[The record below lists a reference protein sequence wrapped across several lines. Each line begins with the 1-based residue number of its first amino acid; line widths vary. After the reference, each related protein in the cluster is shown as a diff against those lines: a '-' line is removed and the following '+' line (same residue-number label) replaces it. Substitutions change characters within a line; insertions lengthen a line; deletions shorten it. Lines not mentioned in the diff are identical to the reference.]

1 MPRRR
6 ISSSSEEE
14 NAGDDNMFDKLK
26 LYFDQQFQDFKDDA
40 SDRKN
45 RKKDKEFNKQS
56 CKIQYEFNDEQLRL
70 AQKALSHLKHNN
82 IKKAKSKL
90 KDIAKNIKKR
100 NKLVKI
106 ADKSPGGWST
116 VKEYETDSVAS
127 DSADEKRL
135 KRAEKRAMEKIQAES
150 KPAKRFKPSSTLSRN
165 PESSSG
171 SRHSSKYSKSRSNE
185 RCLACHKY
193 GHWRH
198 ECPERKSR
206 RDSRN

>member
-6 ISSSSEEE
+6 ILSTSEEDV
-14 NAGDDNMFDKLK
+14 GDGDTFDKLK
-26 LYFDQQFQDFKDDA
+26 EYLDQQFLDFKDDTT
-40 SDRKN
+40 DKRKD
-45 RKKDKEFNKQS
+45 KKEKEFNKQS
-56 CKIQYEFNDEQLRL
+56 CKIQYQFNDDQLRL
-70 AQKALSHLKHNN
+70 VEKALSHLKHKN

-90 KDIAKNIKKR
+90 KDLSKNLKKR

-127 DSADEKRL
+127 DTADEKRL
-135 KRAEKRAMEKIQAES
+135 KRAEKRTLERIQSEP
-150 KPAKRFKPSSTLSRN
+150 KPSKRFKQSSTLSRN

-171 SRHSSKYSKSRSNE
+171 SRYTTKYSNSRSNE
-185 RCLACHKY
+185 RCLACNRY

-206 RDSRN
+206 RNSRN

>member
-6 ISSSSEEE
+6 ISSTSEEE
-14 NAGDDNMFDKLK
+14 NADMGSFNKFKDYL
-26 LYFDQQFQDFKDDA
+26 DQQFQEFKDDFVP
-40 SDRKN
+40 DKRKS
-45 RKKDKEFNKQS
+45 KKEKDFNKQS
-56 CKIQYEFNDEQLRL
+56 CKIQYEFNDEQMRL
-70 AQKALSHLKHNN
+70 VEKALYYLKHKN
-82 IKKAKSKL
+82 IKKAKNKL
-90 KDIAKNIKKR
+90 KDLNKNLKKR

-106 ADKSPGGWST
+106 ADKSPGGWNT

-127 DSADEKRL
+127 DTADEKRL
-135 KRAEKRAMEKIQAES
+135 KRAEKRALERIQADS
-150 KPAKRFKPSSTLSRN
+150 KPSKRHKPSPTLSRN

-171 SRHSSKYSKSRSNE
+171 SRYTTKHSKSRSND
-185 RCLACHKY
+185 RCLACNRY